1 MSAKWKKDER
11 GVVTM
16 QEKAHW
22 PQRTGNKTACPREK
36 TIFQLFEEQ
45 AERMPDRTALVFEDR
60 QLTYAELNE
69 RANRLARTLRAEGV
83 QPDQPVC
90 IMAERSLDLI
100 VGLLGILKAGGAY
113 VPIDP
118 GYPEERIRYM
128 LDDSGANLVLT
139 RGRLPVLPYF
149 SGKTIHLDAPQ
160 AYDSNGS
167 NIGPAAGPNHLAYV
181 LYTSGSTG
189 KPKGVMVEH
198 RSVIRLVKNCN
209 YVALDETTRIL
220 QTGAVV
226 FDASTFE
233 IWGALLNGGRL
244 YLVNNEVI
252 LNAAKLKE
260 AIRRYEITT
269 LWLTSPLFNQLSQQD
284 STLFGGLQTLLVG
297 GDVLS
302 VPHVNLVLRD
312 NPGLA
317 VVNAYGPTENT
328 TFSTTHPIVGRQ
340 TEAVPIGRPI
350 SYSTAYV
357 TDRSMKLLPIGAW
370 GELLV
375 GGGVARG
382 YLNLPEL
389 TAEKFV
395 ESPFRPG
402 ERCYRTGD
410 LVRWRAD
417 GTLEYKG
424 RIDGQVKI
432 RGYRIEPGEIESQL
446 AKTEA
451 VREAVVVA
459 REDESGQ
466 KQLCAYFVA
475 DRAFTASE
483 ARSALAQK
491 LPDYMI
497 PSYFVQLEQIP
508 LTINGKVDRKALP
521 VPEESLHTGTEHAAP
536 ATELEAELAEIW
548 REVLGVPNLSVLDGF
563 YDLGGHSLKA
573 LALMT
578 EMEKAGYYVTL
589 TDIYHCNSIRALAVY
604 LQSAKERERVIET
617 KEELTAWLHRE
628 AGGVYELVSYLVR
641 DFLHETKEIYVLYS
655 DDAEEDRVE
664 RLVRMMTGKVAK
676 TLLPHYIVPLH
687 QKIEAEPH
695 EAVEEEFFCRR
706 LGLRRMGA
714 DEAEAIRG
722 RLQDDYAQMDR
733 WIKTGQVAHE
743 YPLGA
748 IQQMQI
754 KFQTPPSL
762 VFFKLDEYVDCTLL
776 DRAYAWLVQNQG
788 QLRSV
793 PVQGEPC
800 VCWKEYA
807 FPSGRP
813 PKLSLIDVSGLDP
826 SGPFMDMLQ
835 DVVENTRYA
844 GEHILYQMVVLKR
857 NLREHYVIGVLH
869 HVLCDRVTTEVIE
882 RQLVSCYRN
891 LLQDQAPPLE
901 EVKPFAAYVHQI
913 QRGPQA
919 IAEQELIPAF
929 ELETFQRS
937 KRDILRR
944 LAHRTSDEAL
954 LFNVNIPAKEHSL
967 GAALS
972 VYAKGLQ
979 TYLGTNHLP
988 LLFLYDGRRYEDASY
1003 YNTIGEFIDFVPLL
1017 IDARWKQEETIRSVR
1032 TRLDL
1037 LKDHNINFMHL
1048 LTDPACRG
1056 SWDRIKE
1063 LVQFG
1068 EQYEHLDLFMFNYL
1082 GNSTKG
1088 LSQQNVY
1095 DDTVVKQPNPL
1106 PIYSLFNCIAASHAD
1121 GFMFSMRCSYKI
1133 DVEEVRAAFHEAACA
1148 EYQGE
1153 SLPN

>member
-1 MSAKWKKDER
+1 
-11 GVVTM
+11 M
-16 QEKAHW
+16 QEKALLL
-22 PQRTGNKTACPREK
+22 RRMGGKANYPREK

-45 AERMPDRTALVFEDR
+45 AERTPDQTALVFEDR

-69 RANRLARTLRAEGV
+69 RANRLAWTLRTEGV

-90 IMAERSLDLI
+90 IMIERSLDLI
-100 VGLLGILKAGGAY
+100 VGIVGILKAGGAY

-118 GYPEERIRYM
+118 GYPAERIRYI
-128 LDDSGANLVLT
+128 LDDSGANILLT
-139 RGRLPVLPYF
+139 RGELSAHPDF
-149 SGKTIHLDAPQ
+149 GGKTVSLDDPQ
-160 AYDSNGS
+160 VYDRNGS
-167 NIGPAAGPNHLAYV
+167 NVEPAVGPNHLAYV
-181 LYTSGSTG
+181 IYTSGSTG

-198 RSVIRLVKNCN
+198 RSVVRLVKNCN
-209 YVALDETTRIL
+209 YVALGETTRIL
-220 QTGAVV
+220 QTGAIV

-244 YLVNNEVI
+244 YLVSNEVI

-260 AIRRYEITT
+260 AIRRYVITT
-269 LWLTSPLFNQLSQQD
+269 MWLTSPLFNQLSQQD
-284 STLFGGLQTLLVG
+284 CTLFGGLQTLLVG

-317 VVNAYGPTENT
+317 LVNAYGPTENT
-328 TFSTTHPIVGRQ
+328 TFSTTHPIVGVQ
-340 TEAVPIGRPI
+340 TGPVPIGRPI

-357 TDRSMKLLPIGAW
+357 TDRSMKLLPVGAW

-375 GGGVARG
+375 GGDGVARG

-395 ESPFRPG
+395 DNPYRPG

-410 LVRWRAD
+410 LARWRSD

-446 AKTEA
+446 AKVEA
-451 VREAVVVA
+451 IREAVVVA

-483 ARSALAQK
+483 ARSALAQE

-497 PSYFVQLEQIP
+497 PSCFVQLERIP

-521 VPEESLHTGTEHAAP
+521 APEERLQTGAEHAAP
-536 ATELEAELAEIW
+536 ATELEAKLAKIW
-548 REVLGVPNLSVLDGF
+548 QEVLGVPNIGVLDGF
-563 YDLGGHSLKA
+563 FDLGGHSLKA
-573 LALMT
+573 LALMS
-578 EMEKAGYYVTL
+578 EMEKAGCYVTL
-589 TDIYHCNSIRALAVY
+589 TDIYHYNSIRALAGY
-604 LQSAKERERVIET
+604 LQAAKEQEHLIET
-617 KEELTAWLHRE
+617 KEELVSWLHRE
-628 AGGVYELVSYLVR
+628 TEGVYELVSYQVR

-655 DDAEEDRVE
+655 DAADEERVE
-664 RLVRMMTGKVAK
+664 NLVRMMNGKVAR
-676 TLLPHYIVPLH
+676 TLLPHYIAPLH
-687 QKIEAEPH
+687 HRIETDPNQAID
-695 EAVEEEFFCRR
+695 EEIFCRR
-706 LGLRRMGA
+706 LGLKRLEA
-714 DEAEAIRG
+714 DEAAAIRG
-722 RLQDDYAQMDR
+722 QLQDQYDQTDR
-733 WIKTGQVAHE
+733 WIKTGQVTHE

-754 KFQTPPSL
+754 KFHTPPSL
-762 VFFKLDEYVDCTLL
+762 VFFKLDEYVDYALL

-800 VCWKEYA
+800 VYWKEYA
-807 FPSGRP
+807 FPSERS
-813 PKLSLIDVSGLDP
+813 PKLRLIDVSGRDP

-835 DVVENTRYA
+835 DFVENTRYV

-857 NLREHYVIGVLH
+857 NLREHYVIGLLH

-882 RQLVSCYRN
+882 RQMVSCYRS
-891 LLQDQAPPLE
+891 LLQGQAPPSE
-901 EVKPFAAYVHQI
+901 EVKPFAQYVHQI
-913 QRGPQA
+913 QHGPRG
-919 IAEQELIPAF
+919 ITEQEWIAAF

-972 VYAKGLQ
+972 VYTKGLQ
-979 TYLGTNHLP
+979 TYLETNHLP

-1003 YNTIGEFIDFVPLL
+1003 YNTVGEFIDFVPLL
-1017 IDARWKQEETIRSVR
+1017 IDARQNQDEMLLTVR

-1037 LKDHNINFMHL
+1037 LIDKNINFMHL

-1056 SWDRIKE
+1056 NWDRTKE

-1088 LSQQNVY
+1088 DLQESLY

-1121 GFMFSMRCSYKI
+1121 GFIFSIRCSYKI
-1133 DVEEVRAAFHEAACA
+1133 DVEEVRAAFHKAACA
-1148 EYQGE
+1148 EYGK
-1153 SLPN
+1153 S

>member
-1 MSAKWKKDER
+1 
-11 GVVTM
+11 M
-16 QEKAHW
+16 QEKTQL
-22 PQRTGNKTACPREK
+22 PLRTGSKAEHPREK

-45 AERMPDRTALVFEDR
+45 AERTPDQTALVFEDR
-60 QLTYAELNE
+60 RLTYAELNE

-83 QPDQPVC
+83 QPDHPVC
-90 IMAERSLDLI
+90 IMAERSLELI

-118 GYPEERIRYM
+118 GYPKERIRYM
-128 LDDSGANLVLT
+128 LDDSGAKILLI
-139 RGRLPVLPYF
+139 RGRVPEHPEF
-149 SGKTIHLDAPQ
+149 SGKTVKLEDPQ
-160 AYDSNGS
+160 AYGGDGS
-167 NIGPAAGPNHLAYV
+167 NVEPAAGPNHLAYV
-181 LYTSGSTG
+181 IYTSGSTG

-198 RSVIRLVKNCN
+198 RSVVRLVKNCN

-269 LWLTSPLFNQLSQQD
+269 LWLTSPLFNQLSRQD

-302 VPHVNLVLRD
+302 VPHINLVLRD

-328 TFSTTHPIVGRQ
+328 TFSTTHPIAGIQ
-340 TEAVPIGRPI
+340 TGPVPIGRPI
-350 SYSTAYV
+350 KYSTAYV

-375 GGGVARG
+375 GGEGVARG
-382 YLNLPEL
+382 YLNQPEL

-395 ESPFRPG
+395 ASPFRPG

-410 LVRWRAD
+410 WARWRAD

-424 RIDGQVKI
+424 RMDGQVKI

-446 AKTEA
+446 AKVEG
-451 VREAVVVA
+451 VREAVVVV
-459 REDESGQ
+459 REDDSGQ

-475 DRAFTASE
+475 DRAFSTSE
-483 ARSALAQK
+483 ARNALAQE

-497 PSYFVQLEQIP
+497 PSYFVQMERIP
-508 LTINGKVDRKALP
+508 LTINGKVDRRELP
-521 VPEESLHTGTEHAAP
+521 APEDSLQTGAEYAAP
-536 ATELEAELAEIW
+536 ATELEAKLATIW
-548 REVLGVPNLSVLDGF
+548 QGVLGVPNLGVLDGF
-563 YDLGGHSLKA
+563 FDLGGHSLKA
-573 LALMT
+573 LALMS
-578 EMEKAGYYVTL
+578 EMEKAGYYVTV
-589 TDIYHCNSIRALAVY
+589 TDIFHYNSIRALAAY
-604 LQSAKERERVIET
+604 LQSAQEQESPIET
-617 KEELTAWLHRE
+617 KEDMVSWLHRE
-628 AGGVYELVSYLVR
+628 TGGVYELVSYPVR
-641 DFLHETKEIYVLYS
+641 DFLRETKEICVLYS
-655 DDAEEDRVE
+655 DNADKERIE
-664 RLVRMMTGKVAK
+664 RLVRMMNGKVAR

-687 QKIEAEPH
+687 QRIVMEPN
-695 EAVEEEFFCRR
+695 ETIEEEVFCRL
-706 LGLRRMGA
+706 LGLSRMDA
-714 DEAEAIRG
+714 EEAAAIRG
-722 RLQDDYAQMDR
+722 RLQGDYDRTDR
-733 WIKTGQVAHE
+733 WIQTGQATHE

-762 VFFKLDEYVDCTLL
+762 VFFKLDEYVDYELL
-776 DRAYAWLVQNQG
+776 DRAYAMLVQSQG

-807 FPSGRP
+807 LPSGHL
-813 PKLSLIDVSGLDP
+813 PKLSLIDVSGCDP
-826 SGPFMDMLQ
+826 NGPFMDMIQ
-835 DVVENTRYA
+835 DFMENTRYG
-844 GEHILYQMVVLKR
+844 GERILYQMAVLKR
-857 NLREHYVIGVLH
+857 NLREHYVIGLLH
-869 HVLCDRVTTEVIE
+869 HVLCDRVTTEVLE
-882 RQLVSCYRN
+882 RQLVSCYRS
-891 LLQDQAPPLE
+891 LLQNQAPPSE
-901 EVKPFAAYVHQI
+901 EVKPFAAYVRQI
-913 QRGPQA
+913 QRGPQG
-919 IAEQELIPAF
+919 ITEQELISAF
-929 ELETFQRS
+929 ELEAFQRS

-954 LFNVNIPAKEHSL
+954 LFNVNVPSKGHSL

-972 VYAKGLQ
+972 VYTKGLQ
-979 TYLGTNHLP
+979 TYLATNRLP
-988 LLFLYDGRRYEDASY
+988 LLFLYDGRRYEEASY

-1017 IDARWKQEETIRSVR
+1017 IDPTLNQDEMIHSVR

-1037 LKDHNINFMHL
+1037 LKDHNLNFMHL
-1048 LTDPACRG
+1048 LTDPACRD
-1056 SWDRIKE
+1056 SWDRTKE

-1088 LSQQNVY
+1088 LSQESLY

-1121 GFMFSMRCSYKI
+1121 GFMFSIRCSYKI
-1133 DVEEVRAAFHEAACA
+1133 DVEEVRAAFLEAACA
-1148 EYQGE
+1148 ESKREGR
-1153 SLPN
+1153 PI

>member
-1 MSAKWKKDER
+1 
-11 GVVTM
+11 M
-16 QEKAHW
+16 QEEA
-22 PQRTGNKTACPREK
+22 QLLQMIGNRAGYPREK

-45 AERMPDRTALVFEDR
+45 AERTPDQPALVFGDR

-69 RANRLARTLRAEGV
+69 RANRLAWTLRAEGV

-90 IMAERSLDLI
+90 IMIERSLDLI
-100 VGLLGILKAGGAY
+100 VGLLAILKAGGAY

-118 GYPEERIRYM
+118 GYPAERIRYM
-128 LDDSGANLVLT
+128 LNDSGANILLT
-139 RGRLPVLPYF
+139 RGGVSGHPDF
-149 SGKTIHLDAPQ
+149 SGKMVRLDDPQ
-160 AYDSNGS
+160 AYDGNGS
-167 NIGPAAGPNHLAYV
+167 NVGPAAGPNHLAYV
-181 LYTSGSTG
+181 IYTSGSTG

-198 RSVIRLVKNCN
+198 RSVVRLVKHCN
-209 YVALDETTRIL
+209 YVALGETTRIL
-220 QTGAVV
+220 QTGAIV

-252 LNAAKLKE
+252 LHAEKLKE
-260 AIRRYEITT
+260 AIRRYGITT
-269 LWLTSPLFNQLSQQD
+269 MWLTSPLFNQLSQQD
-284 STLFGGLQTLLVG
+284 STLFGGLHTLLVG

-312 NPGLA
+312 NPRLA
-317 VVNAYGPTENT
+317 IVNAYGPTENT
-328 TFSTTHPIVGRQ
+328 TFSTTHPIVGVQ
-340 TEAVPIGRPI
+340 TEPVPIGRPI
-350 SYSTAYV
+350 RYSTAYV
-357 TDRSMKLLPIGAW
+357 TDRSMKLLPVGIW

-375 GGGVARG
+375 GGDGVARG
-382 YLNLPEL
+382 YLNFPEL

-395 ESPFRPG
+395 DNPYRPG

-446 AKTEA
+446 AKVEA
-451 VREAVVVA
+451 VREAIVVA

-483 ARSALAQK
+483 ARSALAQE
-491 LPDYMI
+491 LPAYMI
-497 PSYFVQLEQIP
+497 PSHFVQLEQIP

-521 VPEESLHTGTEHAAP
+521 APEDRLDTGAEHAAP
-536 ATELEAELAEIW
+536 ATELEAKLAEIW
-548 REVLGVPNLSVLDGF
+548 QRILGVPNLSVLDGF
-563 YDLGGHSLKA
+563 FDLGGHSLKA

-578 EMEKAGYYVTL
+578 EMEKAGCYATL
-589 TDIYHCNSIRALAVY
+589 TDIYHYNSIRALAAY
-604 LQSAKERERVIET
+604 LQSATEQEHLQEHLIET
-617 KEELTAWLHRE
+617 KEELISWLNRE
-628 AGGVYELVSYLVR
+628 TESVYELVSYRVR
-641 DFLHETKEIYVLYS
+641 DFLHETKEIYVLYC
-655 DDAEEDRVE
+655 DTAGEDRVE
-664 RLVRMMTGKVAK
+664 SLVRMMNGKVAK
-676 TLLPHYIVPLH
+676 ALLPHYIVPLH
-687 QKIEAEPH
+687 QRIETDPNQTID
-695 EAVEEEFFCRR
+695 EEVFCRR
-706 LGLRRMGA
+706 LGLTRMEA
-714 DEAEAIRG
+714 DEVAAVRG
-722 RLQDDYAQMDR
+722 QLQDDYEQTDR
-733 WIKTGQVAHE
+733 WIKTGQVTRV

-754 KFQTPPSL
+754 KFHTPPSL
-762 VFFKLDEYVDCTLL
+762 VFFKLDEYADYALL
-776 DRAYAWLVQNQG
+776 DRAYAWLVQHQG

-793 PVQGEPC
+793 PVQGEPG

-807 FPSGRP
+807 LPSARP
-813 PKLSLIDVSGLDP
+813 PKLSLIDVSGRDP

-835 DVVENTRYA
+835 DFVENTRYV

-857 NLREHYVIGVLH
+857 NLREHYVIGLLH

-882 RQLVSCYRN
+882 RQLVSCYRS
-891 LLQDQAPPLE
+891 LLQGQAPPSE
-901 EVKPFAAYVHQI
+901 EVKPFAQYVHQI
-913 QRGPQA
+913 QHGPRG
-919 IAEQELIPAF
+919 ITEQEWISAF

-944 LAHRTSDEAL
+944 MAHRTSDEAL

-972 VYAKGLQ
+972 VYTKGLQ
-979 TYLGTNHLP
+979 TYLAANHLP
-988 LLFLYDGRRYEDASY
+988 LLFLYDGRRYEEASY
-1003 YNTIGEFIDFVPLL
+1003 YNTVGEFIDFVPLL
-1017 IDARWKQEETIRSVR
+1017 IDARLHQDEMLRTVR

-1037 LKDHNINFMHL
+1037 LKDNNINFMHL

-1056 SWDRIKE
+1056 HWDRTKE

-1068 EQYEHLDLFMFNYL
+1068 EQYEYLDLFMFNYL
-1082 GNSTKG
+1082 GNSTKEH
-1088 LSQQNVY
+1088 LQESLF

-1121 GFMFSMRCSYKI
+1121 GFIFSIRCSYKI
-1133 DVEEVRAAFHEAACA
+1133 DAEEVRAAFHEAACA
-1148 EYQGE
+1148 EYGKC
-1153 SLPN
+1153 

>member
-1 MSAKWKKDER
+1 
-11 GVVTM
+11 M
-16 QEKAHW
+16 QEKALLL
-22 PQRTGNKTACPREK
+22 RRNGSKANDPREK

-45 AERMPDRTALVFEDR
+45 AERTPDQTALVFEDR

-69 RANRLARTLRAEGV
+69 RANRLAWTLRAEGV
-83 QPDQPVC
+83 RPDQPVC
-90 IMAERSLDLI
+90 IMIERSLDLI
-100 VGLLGILKAGGAY
+100 VGILGILKAGGAY

-118 GYPEERIRYM
+118 GYPAERIHYM
-128 LDDSGANLVLT
+128 LDDSGANILLT
-139 RGRLPVLPYF
+139 RGGLSAHPDF
-149 SGKTIHLDAPQ
+149 GGKTVSLDDPQ
-160 AYDSNGS
+160 AYDRDGS
-167 NIGPAAGPNHLAYV
+167 NIEPAAGPNHLAYV
-181 LYTSGSTG
+181 IYTSGSTG

-198 RSVIRLVKNCN
+198 RSVVRLVKNCN

-220 QTGAVV
+220 QTGAIV

-260 AIRRYEITT
+260 AIRRYGITT
-269 LWLTSPLFNQLSQQD
+269 MWLTSPLFNQLSQQD
-284 STLFGGLQTLLVG
+284 STLFDGLQTLLVG

-312 NPGLA
+312 NPGLV

-328 TFSTTHPIVGRQ
+328 TFSTTHPIVGVQ
-340 TEAVPIGRPI
+340 AEPVPIGRPI

-357 TDRSMKLLPIGAW
+357 TDRSLKLLPVGAW

-375 GGGVARG
+375 GGDGVARG

-395 ESPFRPG
+395 DSPYRPG

-410 LVRWRAD
+410 LVRWRSD

-446 AKTEA
+446 AKVEA
-451 VREAVVVA
+451 IREAVVVA

-483 ARSALAQK
+483 ARSALAQE

-497 PSYFVQLEQIP
+497 PSCFVQLERIP

-521 VPEESLHTGTEHAAP
+521 APEERLQTGAEHAAP
-536 ATELEAELAEIW
+536 ATELEAKLAKIW
-548 REVLGVPNLSVLDGF
+548 QEVLGVPNISVLDGF
-563 YDLGGHSLKA
+563 FDLGGHSLKA
-573 LALMT
+573 LALMS

-589 TDIYHCNSIRALAVY
+589 TDIYHYNSIRALAGY
-604 LQSAKERERVIET
+604 LQSAKEQEHLIET
-617 KEELTAWLHRE
+617 KEELISWLHRE
-628 AGGVYELVSYLVR
+628 TGGVYELVSYQVR

-655 DDAEEDRVE
+655 DAAHAERVE
-664 RLVRMMTGKVAK
+664 RLVRMMNGNVAR

-687 QKIEAEPH
+687 HRIEADPNQ
-695 EAVEEEFFCRR
+695 AIDEEVFCRR
-706 LGLRRMGA
+706 LGLQRMEA

-722 RLQDDYAQMDR
+722 QLQDDYNQTDR
-733 WIKTGQVAHE
+733 WVKTGQVTHE

-754 KFQTPPSL
+754 KFHTPPSL
-762 VFFKLDEYVDCTLL
+762 VFFKLDEYVDYELL
-776 DRAYAWLVQNQG
+776 DKAYAWLIQSQS

-800 VCWKEYA
+800 VGWKEYA
-807 FPSGRP
+807 LPSTRP
-813 PKLSLIDVSGLDP
+813 PKLSFIDISDRGP

-835 DVVENTRYA
+835 NFVENTRYG
-844 GEHILYQMVVLKR
+844 GEQILYHIVVLKR
-857 NLREHYVIGVLH
+857 NLREHDVIGLLH

-882 RQLVSCYRN
+882 RQMVSCYRS
-891 LLQDQAPPLE
+891 LLQGQAPPSE
-901 EVKPFAAYVHQI
+901 EVKPFAQYVHQI
-913 QRGPQA
+913 QRGPQG
-919 IAEQELIPAF
+919 ITEQELVSAF

-937 KRDILRR
+937 KRDILHR

-972 VYAKGLQ
+972 VYTKGLQ
-979 TYLGTNHLP
+979 TYLETNHLP

-1003 YNTIGEFIDFVPLL
+1003 YNTVGEFIDFVPLL
-1017 IDARWKQEETIRSVR
+1017 IDARLHQDEMLRTVR

-1037 LKDHNINFMHL
+1037 LKDRNINFMHL

-1056 SWDRIKE
+1056 NWDRTKE

-1082 GNSTKG
+1082 GNSTKEH
-1088 LSQQNVY
+1088 LQESQY
-1095 DDTVVKQPNPL
+1095 DNTVVKQPNPL
-1106 PIYSLFNCIAASHAD
+1106 PIYSLFNCIAASYAD
-1121 GFMFSMRCSYKI
+1121 GFIFSIRCSYKI

-1148 EYQGE
+1148 EYGK
-1153 SLPN
+1153 S